1 MNRPFLCAHATVV
14 ATAALLA
21 SMFTG
26 CVARANPPGGPAVAP
41 PSPFDVRVDSRVEL
55 LAIIFRLAGAQEYNM
70 RSLPRYAAAIDTFF
84 APHRAHPA
92 VVEAAR
98 LRAAGISHDAVMSLA
113 VHLTDLPHL
122 VEHIPLEGSAL
133 DRRWDPAD
141 ARAFL
146 QQVRAF
152 ARDADVESFLAQQQ
166 AEVYAVAIRRMRALL
181 DAEVNAS
188 WFEAFFGESGAASSR
203 LIVVVAPGNGT
214 WNYGPAFR
222 APDGREE
229 LYSIITVVQ
238 TDEDGRPAF
247 SPNVASTVVHEF
259 SHSFVNPVI
268 DAALPE
274 LEPAGR
280 AIIDHFGDRMR
291 PLGYPEARHVLAESV
306 VRAAVA
312 RYRLENDGEA
322 FARRELQRQRA
333 LGFLWIDEVYDLLGE
348 YERIGTGSQTLSD
361 FTPSL
366 VTFFDRM
373 TTRIPEIAA
382 EEERSRP
389 KLVRVEPALESGD
402 IDPATAEL
410 TFHFDRPMGS
420 NYALVLG
427 PGGRERFPG
436 GGRVTWNE
444 ARTSLT
450 VHVTLQPE
458 WDYEFSLNA
467 PGMSSFM
474 SAEGIALRP
483 VPIRFRTGE
492 AR

>member
-1 MNRPFLCAHATVV
+1 MNRPFPSAR
-14 ATAALLA
+14 ATAVITATLMAGML
-21 SMFTG
+21 TG
-26 CVARANPPGGPAVAP
+26 CVARMHTPAAPAVAQLDA
-41 PSPFDVRVDSRVEL
+41 FDVRVDPRIEL
-55 LAIIFRLAGAQEYNM
+55 LAIIFRLAGAQEYSM

-84 APHRAHPA
+84 APYREHGA
-92 VVEAAR
+92 VREAAR

-113 VHLTDLPHL
+113 VHLTDLPDL
-122 VEHIPLEGSAL
+122 AERVPLEGSAL
-133 DRRWDPAD
+133 DRRWDPSA

-152 ARDADVESFLAQQQ
+152 ARDADVETFFTRQQ
-166 AEVYAVAIRRMRALL
+166 AEVYAVAMRRMRALL
-181 DAEVNAS
+181 DAEVDAS
-188 WFEAFFGESGAASSR
+188 WFNAFFGESSSASSR

-222 APDGREE
+222 TPDGREE

-274 LEPAGR
+274 FEPAGR
-280 AIIDHFGDRMR
+280 AIIDNFGDRMR
-291 PLGYPEARHVLAESV
+291 PLGYPEARHVLAESL

-312 RYRLENDGEA
+312 RYRLTNDGEA

-333 LGFLWIDEVYDLLGE
+333 IGFLWIDEVYDLLGE
-348 YERIGTGSQTLSD
+348 YERNAGSQTFSD
-361 FTPSL
+361 FAPDL
-366 VTFFDRM
+366 AAFFTRLA
-373 TTRIPEIAA
+373 TRIPELAA
-382 EEERSRP
+382 EEERNRP
-389 KLVRVEPALESGD
+389 QLVRIEPALDGGD
-402 IDPATAEL
+402 IDPATSEL
-410 TFHFDRPMGS
+410 TFHFDRSMRPG
-420 NYALVLG
+420 YALVLG

-436 GGRVTWNE
+436 GGSVAWNE

-450 VHVTLQPE
+450 VQVTLQPE

-474 SAEGIALRP
+474 SEAGVALRP
-483 VPIRFRTGE
+483 VPIRFRTSG